1 MSATI
6 YEKDPHVS
14 TAISEKG
21 ADGSTPVDVQ
31 SKDSSASEH
40 DAPLIGAKS
49 PGVARIEALNA
60 HTSLINRCC
69 IFFGLFLVAYAY
81 GLDGTLRY
89 TYQPNATADF
99 KTHSTLATINVL
111 RSVIAA
117 AAQPTAAKIADVFG
131 RVEVVFISIIFYIVG
146 TVVEATCTNV
156 QGFAA
161 GAVLYQVGYT
171 VIIVLIEVIIA
182 DITSLRS
189 RLLFSYVPAIPF
201 LINTWI
207 SGDVSE
213 AVLEN
218 TTWRWGIG
226 MWCIIYTVCALPLLA
241 SLMWSHWQAKRAGAL
256 DNFKTPY
263 QIYGPKKVLQAL
275 FWQLDVPGII
285 LLIAVFG
292 CILTPFTLAG
302 GVQTKW
308 HTAPVVAPLV
318 IGILCIPLFI
328 IWERKAPHP
337 MLPFHLLK
345 DRAVWGPMGI
355 ACTLNF
361 AWYMQG
367 DFLYT
372 VLIVAFDESIKSA
385 TRITSLYSFS
395 SVLTGLALGLVVFK
409 VRRLKPFIVAGTCL
423 FMVAFGLLI
432 HFRGGAGAASHSG
445 IIGAQICLGIA
456 GGMFP
461 YPAQA
466 SIQAATKHE
475 HVAIVTGIYLA
486 TYNIGSAF
494 GNSVSGALWQQVI
507 PGQLTLQTGNATLA
521 AAVFA
526 DPFTFATANP
536 VGTPDRDAVILA
548 YRHVQRLLCIAG
560 ICLSVLL
567 IGFSLAIRDP
577 KLGKEQSL
585 EHAEEQRPVSEV
597 DGGDKEKK
605 TLWNWVWK

>member
-1 MSATI
+1 MSAHDF
-6 YEKDPHVS
+6 ED
-14 TAISEKG
+14 TAK
-21 ADGSTPVDVQ
+21 APVDVDVKAGGPT
-31 SKDSSASEH
+31 SDSE
-40 DAPLIGAKS
+40 LLTGAKS

-81 GLDGTLRY
+81 GLDGSLRY
-89 TYQPNATADF
+89 VYQPYATAGYQE
-99 KTHSTLATINVL
+99 HSTLATINVL

-131 RVEVVFISIIFYIVG
+131 RVEVVVISVVFYLLG
-146 TVVEATCTNV
+146 TIVEATSNNV
-156 QGFAA
+156 ASFCA

-171 VIIVLIEVIIA
+171 VVIVLIEIIIA

-213 AVLEN
+213 AVIGA
-218 TTWRWGIG
+218 TTWRWGVG
-226 MWCIIYTVCALPLLA
+226 MWAIIYFVCALPLIM
-241 SLMWSHWQAKRAGAL
+241 SLMWSNRKARLAGAL
-256 DNFKTPY
+256 DSFKTPY
-263 QIYGPKKVLQAL
+263 QIYGPRRLVQGL
-275 FWQLDVPGII
+275 FWQLDIPGI
-285 LLIAVFG
+285 LLMIAVFG
-292 CILTPFTLAG
+292 CILTPFTIAG
-302 GVQTKW
+302 GVSSQWK
-308 HTAPVVAPLV
+308 TAKVIAPLV
-318 IGILCIPLFI
+318 IGILCIPVFI
-328 IWERKAPHP
+328 FWERKAPHP

-345 DRAVWGPMGI
+345 DRAVWGALGI

-372 VLIVAFDESIKSA
+372 VLVVAFDESIKSA
-385 TRITSLYSFS
+385 TRISSLYSFS
-395 SVLTGLALGLVVFK
+395 SVLTGLALGAIVFR

-432 HFRGGAGAASHSG
+432 HYRGGTGSASHSG

-475 HVAIVTGIYLA
+475 HVAIVTGVYLA

-494 GNSVSGALWQQVI
+494 GNTVSGAMWQNIV
-507 PGQLTLQTGNATLA
+507 PAELTRQTGNSSLA
-521 AAVFA
+521 ATVYA
-526 DPFTFATANP
+526 DPFTFALSYP
-536 VGTPDRDAVILA
+536 VGTPERDAVVQA

-560 ICLSVLL
+560 ICLSILL
-567 IGFSLAIRDP
+567 ISFSLAIRNP

-585 EHAEEQRPVSEV
+585 EHAESMDTTDAAKEKQ
-597 DGGDKEKK
+597 EKK
-605 TLWNWVWK
+605 TIWGWLKS

>member
-1 MSATI
+1 MASAMDPA
-6 YEKDPHVS
+6 YVKDDKDPMHTHVKP
-14 TAISEKG
+14 E
-21 ADGSTPVDVQ
+21 Q
-31 SKDSSASEH
+31 SSPTLK
-40 DAPLIGAKS
+40 PLIGDKS

-60 HTSLINRCC
+60 HTTLANRVC
-69 IFFGLFLVAYAY
+69 IFIGLFLVAYAY

-89 TYQPNATADF
+89 TYQPYATSGF
-99 KTHSTLATINVL
+99 QQHSTLATINVL

-131 RVEVVFISIIFYIVG
+131 RIEIVVLSIFFYILG
-146 TVVEATCTNV
+146 TVVEATSTGV
-156 QGFAA
+156 AAFAA
-161 GAVLYQVGYT
+161 GAVLYQLGYT
-171 VIIVLIEVIIA
+171 VIIVLIEIIIA

-207 SGDVSE
+207 SGDVSQ
-213 AVLEN
+213 AVLES
-218 TTWRWGIG
+218 TTWRWGVG
-226 MWCIIYTVCALPLLA
+226 MWCIIYTVCCIPLTA
-241 SLMWSHWQAKRAGAL
+241 SLLWAHTRAKRAGAL
-256 DNFKTPY
+256 DDFKTPY
-263 QIYGPKKVLQAL
+263 QVHGPKKLLAAL

-285 LLIAVFG
+285 LVIAVLG
-292 CILTPFTLAG
+292 CILTPFTIAG
-302 GVQTKW
+302 GVSSQW
-308 HTAPVVAPLV
+308 RTAKVIAPLV
-318 IGILCIPLFI
+318 IGILCIPMFI
-328 IWERKAPHP
+328 AWEMKASHP

-345 DRAVWGPMGI
+345 DRAVWGALGI

-372 VLIVAFDESIKSA
+372 VLVVAFDESIKSA
-385 TRITSLYSFS
+385 TRISSLYSFS
-395 SVLTGLALGLVVFK
+395 SVITGLILGGIVFR

-432 HFRGGAGAASHSG
+432 HYRGGSGNDAHSG

-461 YPAQA
+461 YPTQA

-486 TYNIGSAF
+486 VYNVGSAL
-494 GNSVSGALWQQVI
+494 GNTVSGAMWQQII
-507 PGQLTLQTGNATLA
+507 PGELLRQTGDPTLA
-521 AAVFA
+521 ATVYA
-526 DPFTFATANP
+526 DPFTFASTYP
-536 VGTPDRDAVILA
+536 MGTLEREAVVAA

-567 IGFSLAIRDP
+567 IGFSLALRNP

-585 EHAEEQRPVSEV
+585 EDAEQSATGSEA
-597 DGGDKEKK
+597 K
-605 TLWNWVWK
+605 TLEAGNIWAWLRK

>member
-1 MSATI
+1 M
-6 YEKDPHVS
+6 P
-14 TAISEKG
+14 
-21 ADGSTPVDVQ
+21 
-31 SKDSSASEH
+31 

-60 HTSLINRCC
+60 HTSFANRCW

-81 GLDGTLRY
+81 GLDGTLRG
-89 TYQPNATADF
+89 TYQPYATAGYD
-99 KTHSTLATINVL
+99 THSTIATIGVL
-111 RSVIAA
+111 RTVIAA

-131 RVEVVFISIIFYIVG
+131 RVEVVVISIVFYVLG
-146 TVVEATCTNV
+146 TIIEAASTNV
-156 QGFAA
+156 EGFAA

-171 VIIVLIEVIIA
+171 VIIVLIEIIIA

-201 LINTWI
+201 LINTWVG
-207 SGDVSE
+207 GDVGQ
-213 AVLEN
+213 AVLERTDYN
-218 TTWRWGIG
+218 WRWGVG
-226 MWCIIYTVCALPLLA
+226 MWAIIYTVCAIPLLI
-241 SLMWSHWQAKRAGAL
+241 SLMWSSRKAKKAGAL
-256 DNFKTPY
+256 ADYKTPY
-263 QIYGPKKVLQAL
+263 QLHGPKKLVQAL

-292 CILTPFTLAG
+292 CILTPFTIAG
-302 GVQTKW
+302 GFKSQW
-308 HTAPVVAPLV
+308 GTAKVIAPLV
-318 IGILCIPLFI
+318 IGFICVPIFI
-328 IWERKAPHP
+328 IWEQRAPHP
-337 MLPFHLLK
+337 LLPFPLLK
-345 DRAVWGPMGI
+345 DRAVWGALGI

-361 AWYMQG
+361 AWTMQG

-372 VLIVAFDESIKSA
+372 VLVVAFNETPKSA
-385 TRITSLYSFS
+385 IRISSLYSFS
-395 SVLTGLALGLVVFK
+395 SVITGLILGAIVFK

-423 FMVAFGLLI
+423 FTVAFGLLI
-432 HFRGGAGAASHSG
+432 HYRGGTGRASHSG

-475 HVAIVTGIYLA
+475 HVAMVTGIYLA

-494 GNSVSGALWQQVI
+494 GNTVSGAMWQQII
-507 PGQLTLQTGNATLA
+507 PNELSQQTGNSTLA
-521 AAVFA
+521 ASVYA
-526 DPFTFATANP
+526 DPFTFAMTYP
-536 VGTPDRDAVILA
+536 VGTLERDAVIQA

-567 IGFSLAIRDP
+567 ICFSLVIRNP

-585 EHAEEQRPVSEV
+585 DYAEKEADSSSSEAQ
-597 DGGDKEKK
+597 DRKGIWSWLKK
-605 TLWNWVWK
+605 

>member
-1 MSATI
+1 MSAH
-6 YEKDPHVS
+6 D
-14 TAISEKG
+14 SENEAK
-21 ADGSTPVDVQ
+21 APVDVDVKAG
-31 SKDSSASEH
+31 STSPDS
-40 DAPLIGAKS
+40 APLTGAKS

-60 HTSLINRCC
+60 HTSLVNRCF
-69 IFFGLFLVAYAY
+69 IFFGLFIIAYAY
-81 GLDGTLRY
+81 GLDGSLRY
-89 TYQPNATADF
+89 TYQPYATAGF
-99 KTHSTLATINVL
+99 SQHSALATINVL

-131 RVEVVFISIIFYIVG
+131 RVEVVLISIVFYLIG
-146 TVVEATCTNV
+146 TIVEATSDGVASFC
-156 QGFAA
+156 A

-171 VIIVLIEVIIA
+171 VVIVLIEIIIA

-207 SGDVSE
+207 GGDVGA
-213 AVLEN
+213 AVLGR

-226 MWCIIYTVCALPLLA
+226 MWAIIYAVCALPLIL
-241 SLMWSHWQAKRAGAL
+241 SLMWSNRKARLAGAL
-256 DNFKTPY
+256 DGFKTPY
-263 QIYGPKKVLQAL
+263 QIYGPKKLVQGI

-292 CILTPFTLAG
+292 CILTPFTIAG
-302 GVQTKW
+302 GVESQW
-308 HTAPVVAPLV
+308 RTAKVIAPLV
-318 IGILCIPLFI
+318 IGILCIPAFV
-328 IWERKAPHP
+328 IWERQAPHP

-345 DRAVWGPMGI
+345 DRAVWGALGI

-372 VLIVAFDESIKSA
+372 VLVVAFDESIKSA
-385 TRITSLYSFS
+385 TRISSLYSFA
-395 SVLTGLALGLVVFK
+395 SVLTGLILGGIVFK

-432 HFRGGAGAASHSG
+432 LYRGGTGSASHSG

-494 GNSVSGALWQQVI
+494 GNTVSGAMWQNII
-507 PGQLTLQTGNATLA
+507 PSELTRQTGNSSLA
-521 AAVFA
+521 ATVYA
-526 DPFTFATANP
+526 DPFTFALSFP
-536 VGTPDRDAVILA
+536 VGTPERDAVVQA

-560 ICLSVLL
+560 ICLSILL
-567 IGFSLAIRDP
+567 VGFSLAIRNP

-585 EHAEEQRPVSEV
+585 EHAESMDTV
-597 DGGDKEKK
+597 DKEKEHQEK
-605 TLWNWVWK
+605 RSVWGWLKS